1 MLQSGHA
8 KESYLLIVLS
18 VSTVLG
24 MGVALAVYFGWISG
38 AIPPGLNHV
47 LTAAALVLCPPFILL
62 LAIPPMPGSDLSV
75 VLVVGTLVFA
85 NAFLY
90 AGVAAGGYFLATLMM
105 KRRTEIGG

>member
-1 MLQSGHA
+1 MPRPGQA
-8 KESYLLIVLS
+8 KESYFVIVLS

-24 MGVALAVYFGWISG
+24 MAVALSVYFGWISG
-38 AIPPGLNHV
+38 VIPPGINHV
-47 LTAAALVLCPPFILL
+47 LTAAALVVCPPFILL

-90 AGVAAGGYFLATLMM
+90 AGVAAGGYFVVTTVA
-105 KRRTEIGG
+105 RRRRS